1 MPIPSAKMLAHS
13 LFQGALEQLHADPN
27 AATTLSIHTPSTI
40 PGLSAIRPI
49 SAKPTVFRK
58 KVFVV
63 PEAQSSLHII
73 EKDGTP
79 HHFVWHANQKDIKR
93 ARHRGILPKHMTQ
106 SPLAQAISAL
116 GHYHQR
122 VLYRI
127 YERGIVSNKFREKKS
142 LISMAQNILDALLP
156 LERLPNTFVSIQ
168 EIQTHLDAVKTTL
181 ETLKNNLKLSKDL
194 ETFDS
199 KAQENI
205 SDYIDSL
212 IQAIEHIDPK
222 TQRDSLLQPTGP
234 NSLITFVKKWGMET
248 VLKTQEIN
256 QNITYS
262 RNAGSFMRGD
272 LNNAC
277 EDALKALRDYMASP
291 HDPILPIHQGIVA
304 MEENPTAMVDFSSVT
319 DHHDV
324 TATLRSIA
332 WIQADGKSLAKKI
345 KDDEIK
351 TTRFTKWMNNA
362 SNTYLPKR
370 ILASAAKITTGLL
383 VGFCFDLPVGFL
395 VSILTLGTI
404 KMPSLA
410 AWIGSKLHVD
420 TGAPKDT
427 LAEQYLKAIHVP
439 EYSAGTRLGH
449 MIGNLIR
456 NAVIDIV
463 KGTWETISN
472 FKLKGWDRLVADF
485 RAGHWGKKYGEPEVQ
500 IEVLDVLQTECEA
513 KKTEITQLKEEI
525 KIKQEAQWTNQSAAP
540 ANTPLQTTPP
550 YHLDSGEWNDI
561 TNACF
566 DGLKAFS
573 DVFVHNVHAKHPFTG
588 LVFTL
593 SYLAGGLAIL
603 APQYVAFLSKHY
615 IAFSEAIAK
624 ALAHGSSSAAIAS
637 GFTQAKLFSAAI
649 EGACHGKDSWLTVGT
664 LSFENNPSDIVTYTT
679 LATLLGY
686 AIAYQVDIPWLSEEI
701 QHEVTDVH
709 VPVAGLAFAGA
720 KVGVLLVDFLKTK
733 HAPETAPTVPNETS
747 PVESASLTDEQK
759 LNLRR
764 LELLYLLG
772 THQESLPYLSRRQKQ
787 DIICTARHVFKG
799 QPQANTL
806 IRSIAHLLDPE
817 QPKSIALRTLTLVTD
832 YIPLTL
838 RCVLSV
844 FSWSAQPWHELK
856 DKVVKDVTRLGHMM
870 SRLTNLMIGNVLRV
884 CFRGIADVISNEII
898 ARIDGWIHNNKHTVS
913 KATYAVSAAVDT
925 SYEKMRQVLSVPV
938 DAARSASTC
947 AQSVNQF
954 GALFRLPTQAPSAQ
968 PASPQP

>member
-1 MPIPSAKMLAHS
+1 MAIPSAKTLAHR
-13 LFQGALEQLHADPN
+13 LFQDALDRLHADSN
-27 AATTLSIHTPSTI
+27 KEATLSIHTPSTI

-49 SAKPTVFRK
+49 SAKPTVFTK
-58 KVFVV
+58 TVFAS
-63 PEAQSSLHII
+63 EHSSSALHII
-73 EKDGTP
+73 KRDGTP
-79 HHFVWHANQKDIKR
+79 EHFVWHANQKDINR
-93 ARHRGILPKHMTQ
+93 ARLHGILPKHMTQ

-116 GHYHQR
+116 GHYQLR

-127 YERGIVSNKFREKKS
+127 YERGIISNKLREKKTLVS
-142 LISMAQNILDALLP
+142 VAQDILDALLP

-168 EIQTHLDAVKTTL
+168 EIQTHLNAVTTTL
-181 ETLKNNLKLSKDL
+181 EGLKKNLKLSNNFG
-194 ETFDS
+194 TFDS

-205 SDYIDSL
+205 TAYIDSL
-212 IQAIEHIDPK
+212 IQAIRDIDPS
-222 TQRDSLLQPTGP
+222 TQHQALLEPTGP
-234 NSLITFVKKWGMET
+234 HSLINFVKTWGMKV

-272 LNNAC
+272 FNNAC
-277 EDALKALRDYMASP
+277 EDALKTFRDYMASP

-304 MEENPTAMVDFSSVT
+304 MKENQTAMVDFSSVT
-319 DHHDV
+319 DHDDV

-332 WIQADGKSLAKKI
+332 WIQADSEPISKKI
-345 KDDEIK
+345 NNGEIK

-362 SNTYLPKR
+362 TNTYLPKR
-370 ILASAAKITTGLL
+370 ILASIAKITTGLL
-383 VGFCFDLPVGFL
+383 VGFCFDLPIGFL
-395 VSILTLGTI
+395 VSIVSLGTI

-420 TGAPKDT
+420 TGAPKET

-449 MIGNLIR
+449 MIGNVIR
-456 NAVIDIV
+456 NAVIDIA

-472 FKLKGWDRLVADF
+472 FKIKGWDRLVADF
-485 RAGHWGKKYGEPEVQ
+485 RTGYWGKKYGKPEIQ
-500 IEVLDVLQTECEA
+500 GEVLKALQTACEA
-513 KKTEITQLKEEI
+513 KQTEITQLKATI
-525 KIKQEAQWTNQSAAP
+525 QTQEAAEFSNLSENSENAP
-540 ANTPLQTTPP
+540 VPTIPP
-550 YHLDSGEWNDI
+550 YHLSAGEWNDI

-615 IAFSEAIAK
+615 IAFSQAIAK
-624 ALAHGSSSAAIAS
+624 SLAHGSSSAAIAS

-701 QHEVTDVH
+701 KHEVTDVQ

-733 HAPETAPTVPNETS
+733 HASETAPTVPS
-747 PVESASLTDEQK
+747 KLPSADAATEQQQ
-759 LNLRR
+759 LDLRR

-772 THQESLPYLSRRQKQ
+772 THQENLPYLSRRQKQ
-787 DIICTARHVFKG
+787 EIICTARHLFKG

-817 QPKSIALRTLTLVTD
+817 QPKSIALRTFTLITD

-838 RCVLSV
+838 RCVLSI

-856 DKVVKDVTRLGHMM
+856 DKVVKDLTRVGHMV
-870 SRLTNLMIGNVLRV
+870 SRLTNLIVGNVLRLF
-884 CFRGIADVISNEII
+884 FRGIADVISNEII
-898 ARIDGWIHNNKHTVS
+898 ARIDGWMHKNQHTVS
-913 KATYAVSAAVDT
+913 KATYAVSATVDT

-947 AQSVNQF
+947 AQTVNQF
-954 GALFRLPTQAPSAQ
+954 GALFRPSMGTASTITIPTP
-968 PASPQP
+968 